1 MNRVDPLREGSGEC
15 IALIGVDACAD
26 PKFKRFLKIFANKI
40 RYLLTKLY
48 RRRYKMERLGA
59 TRNTAPRRG

>member
-15 IALIGVDACAD
+15 IALIGVDAW
-26 PKFKRFLKIFANKI
+26 PGRKFKRFQKIFANKI

-48 RRRYKMERLGA
+48 RRRYKK
-59 TRNTAPRRG
+59 